1 MEHSLSSAFESRLS
15 VQSSTSSSLSGWAPR
30 ARSAS
35 VSSQSSNDSVNLD
48 ALIAEG
54 SDINEECPLELEEV
68 DDVEWSRVQQQQQQ
82 QALLQPARS
91 RSTTA
96 GSEANMLQYD
106 DHDVDQYW
114 EGSDMIATED
124 DEEFDEALREFSQL
138 AIKSSSIEVR
148 GLAGQ
153 RRTEPGSKRF
163 ADGRNHFDLDGDYM
177 DRPSGLRP
185 VSNRTSTHS
194 NYSSTSDNNTGSKLQ
209 APGASRGQGSTVASG
224 LRAPA
229 SRLAQP
235 KSMLAQPKTATSS
248 TASPRTGIN
257 RPSGVQ
263 PPRTGS
269 QAPKSGLQPPRAA
282 SVLGRASSLAKPTTT
297 GVARAGVASNGVRS
311 TAAAGSRVPSKP
323 TQGLARPSASKT
335 QAATPGSIRRSPAA
349 PVTTSNRNSL
359 LPAPSS
365 MSSSKSGMAS
375 NNGRTTP
382 NSRTMTNPKRSLTQP
397 SLLTSPTRLPSTRQ
411 ASSSHLVSPTS
422 SQSSTSS
429 LPSLAHGS
437 KDAVTPLSRRL
448 SNATGTTR
456 HRTAAATGRSIS
468 MYGAS
473 SLLQHQDDYE
483 YSVLTPPQSPSSKI
497 AIPAI
502 NMDEGKGLDP
512 TVDSDSKANVPV
524 VDELKQ
530 AQTQKIRTENRERKK
545 RWREAN
551 EDRNKDNDLRCR
563 VNKRANKLFGKPES
577 DHKTRWIEEEFKKRQ
592 TKRREKELKKN
603 PNATF
608 KDPQPAIVSKPS
620 VSLGDQ
626 QTSHIASVKPI
637 EAHFQLLQATASAL
651 NPNMPQFDATTVKT
665 ALALNDLVKKNGN
678 HLDLAQ
684 LTGVLTDPNL
694 ARQLMELEASSTA
707 TAAQTAA
714 SLMVLNTPPQLAPEP
729 QQETNK
735 GNHSMDPEY
744 PMDAVLTLMQ
754 LNGSWKA

>member
-1 MEHSLSSAFESRLS
+1 MARVSPDRSLTHSPARLEFGESERVHSDDGLEQDNEREPEINVNMRPSELRASLMARAKRSSAKMQQQQQQRRSESMPLEKGSRLSVQSNQRQVKNSIHTHTFLPAQYSPFHLPLRLFASPPCDSDLYLCFTKRLQRLCTFCCIEIIANPFLRLPCGLATLPHSPPTTPQPHINIPHGVNNTFGMEHSLSSAFESRLS

-35 VSSQSSNDSVNLD
+35 LSSQSSNDSVNLD

-54 SDINEECPLELEEV
+54 SDINEECPLELEEA

-82 QALLQPARS
+82 QQQQALFEPVRS
-91 RSTTA
+91 RNTTV

-114 EGSDMIATED
+114 EGSDMIATEE

-138 AIKSSSIEVR
+138 AIKSSSTEVR

-153 RRTEPGSKRF
+153 GRTEVGSTRF

-194 NYSSTSDNNTGSKLQ
+194 NYSSTSDRSTSSRLQ
-209 APGASRGQGSTVASG
+209 APSASRGQGSAAASG

-235 KSMLAQPKTATSS
+235 KSMLAQPKAATSS
-248 TASPRTGIN
+248 IAAPRTGIA
-257 RPSGVQ
+257 RPSGVP

-282 SVLGRASSLAKPTTT
+282 SALGKASSLAKPTTT
-297 GVARAGVASNGVRS
+297 GVARAGVVSNGARS
-311 TAAAGSRVPSKP
+311 TAGPGSRVPSKP
-323 TQGLARPSASKT
+323 AQGLARPSASKT
-335 QAATPGSIRRSPAA
+335 QIATPGSVRRSPAT

-365 MSSSKSGMAS
+365 ASSSKIGLAS
-375 NNGRTTP
+375 SNGRTTP
-382 NSRTMTNPKRSLTQP
+382 NSRTMTSPKRSLTQP

-437 KDAVTPLSRRL
+437 KDTVTPLSRRL
-448 SNATGTTR
+448 STATGTAR
-456 HRTAAATGRSIS
+456 QRTAATTGRSIS

-497 AIPAI
+497 RSRTPS
-502 NMDEGKGLDP
+502 GLPRSGLQAPSSSSRLVSP
-512 TVDSDSKANVPV
+512 TVSTSRIGRPSSPASHTFSSRPQTPTSSLPV
-524 VDELKQ
+524 SRYSSGLVSPR
-530 AQTQKIRTENRERKK
+530 AG
-545 RWREAN
+545 
-551 EDRNKDNDLRCR
+551 RN
-563 VNKRANKLFGKPES
+563 
-577 DHKTRWIEEEFKKRQ
+577 
-592 TKRREKELKKN
+592 
-603 PNATF
+603 
-608 KDPQPAIVSKPS
+608 
-620 VSLGDQ
+620 
-626 QTSHIASVKPI
+626 
-637 EAHFQLLQATASAL
+637 
-651 NPNMPQFDATTVKT
+651 
-665 ALALNDLVKKNGN
+665 
-678 HLDLAQ
+678 
-684 LTGVLTDPNL
+684 
-694 ARQLMELEASSTA
+694 
-707 TAAQTAA
+707 
-714 SLMVLNTPPQLAPEP
+714 
-729 QQETNK
+729 
-735 GNHSMDPEY
+735 
-744 PMDAVLTLMQ
+744 
-754 LNGSWKA
+754 